1 MTDKGVRHV
10 RPSMYAFMR
19 ENIENADTNTHKGT
33 HTQTHPQLNAYTH
46 EHEHEHK
53 LIIFNSIQS
62 FTTDPTPPIPF
73 ILGTALPPSPVVIA
87 VPDLAFCSRTLTALS
102 NEGLSGECLLL
113 LEEMR

>member
-1 MTDKGVRHV
+1 
-10 RPSMYAFMR
+10 MYVQVCMHLCGR
-19 ENIENADTNTHKGT
+19 ILRTQ
-33 HTQTHPQLNAYTH
+33 TQTHTKAHTHTDTPNASTH

-53 LIIFNSIQS
+53 LIFFNSIQS

>member
-19 ENIENADTNTHKGT
+19 ENFENADTNTHKGT
-33 HTQTHPQLNAYTH
+33 HTQTHPQLNAYTL
-46 EHEHEHK
+46 ENE
-53 LIIFNSIQS
+53 LVFFNSIQS
-62 FTTDPTPPIPF
+62 STTDPTPPIPF